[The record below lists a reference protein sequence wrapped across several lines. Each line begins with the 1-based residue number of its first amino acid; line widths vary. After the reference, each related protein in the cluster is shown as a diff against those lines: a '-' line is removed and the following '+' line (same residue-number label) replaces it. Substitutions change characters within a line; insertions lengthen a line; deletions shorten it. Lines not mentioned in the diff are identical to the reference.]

1 MTSPSPQKSLD
12 ETMGLL
18 RMATNHPAWMPTAP
32 KVAVANRTC
41 ASPMKLS
48 SNPKRVRLSWA
59 PEVLH
64 SPTSPS
70 GATPKNDA
78 DSGHDLLSE
87 DVEQLFEEVEQQ
99 PEANLTSVLEEL
111 SFGTVARASGW
122 TAPGTPPC
130 PHPASQPPAESLPAV
145 AVPKVSAAE
154 PSSPLPL
161 VAAARAQDPGQEVP
175 ENEAAVPEAE
185 AAAVPDAKTAAA
197 AAATA
202 TAAAAGAARAQDPGQ
217 EVPENEA
224 AVPEAEAAAVP
235 DAKTAAAAAAAATA
249 AAAAAGA
256 SGPKVNKMKIP
267 QRPEKFFKKVM
278 RPKLAEGGIVDFT
291 EFLVD
296 WAPERLKAIKAAM
309 RDPTYE
315 ALKVEAKSV
324 VTSYDAW
331 CLQGMAEQR
340 PTEGVRIMMKVKGPS
355 GKLQQAGS
363 KVFPFLKDQCCSK
376 HAYLYLDMLRLV
388 AMVCKHKKAG
398 FDLMKTWHSQV
409 YTYVDFFFQEE

>member
-64 SPTSPS
+64 SPTSPA

-78 DSGHDLLSE
+78 DSGHDLLFE
-87 DVEQLFEEVEQQ
+87 DGEQLFEEVEQQ

-130 PHPASQPPAESLPAV
+130 PHPASLPPAESLPTV

-161 VAAARAQDPGQEVP
+161 VAAARAQDPGL
-175 ENEAAVPEAE
+175 
-185 AAAVPDAKTAAA
+185 
-197 AAATA
+197 
-202 TAAAAGAARAQDPGQ
+202 

-256 SGPKVNKMKIP
+256 SGPKVSKMEIP

-355 GKLQQAGS
+355 GKVQQAGS
-363 KVFPFLKDQCCSK
+363 KVFPVLKDQCCSK

-388 AMVCKHKKAG
+388 VMVCKHKNR
-398 FDLMKTWHSQV
+398 L
-409 YTYVDFFFQEE
+409 